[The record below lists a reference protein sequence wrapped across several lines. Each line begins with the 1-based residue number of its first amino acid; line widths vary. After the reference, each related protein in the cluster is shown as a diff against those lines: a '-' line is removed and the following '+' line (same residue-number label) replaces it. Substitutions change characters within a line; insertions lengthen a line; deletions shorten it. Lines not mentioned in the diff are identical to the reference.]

1 MKQRV
6 TKRPA
11 GRWTANTGDSRR
23 REMHGN
29 TGRKPSS
36 RYPGDHRWRDVRP
49 GTARKLPLG
58 GPHQGDGGGRGK
70 GFTLIELMIVIAI
83 IGILGAVALPAYQDY
98 IENAN
103 MSKVAHHF
111 EEGARFAEHQVRKVQ
126 ADVAIG
132 RLANLAAADATGDY
146 TQAGLVALLNAEG
159 GTAPGGGP
167 AYVEGAGDGATGAI
181 GVAVTG
187 TFNAGN
193 WTATFERP
201 AIYEFPAA
209 ITREATWAGA

>member
-6 TKRPA
+6 TKRPPGHWA
-11 GRWTANTGDSRR
+11 ANTGDSRR

-29 TGRKPSS
+29 TGRRPSS
-36 RYPGDHRWRDVRP
+36 RYPGDERRRGVRA
-49 GTARKLPLG
+49 GTARGLPLRK
-58 GPHQGDGGGRGK
+58 PRQGGGRRGK

-111 EEGARFAEHQVRKVQ
+111 EEGTRFAEHQVRKVQ

-132 RLANLAAADATGDY
+132 RFTGLAAADATGDY
-146 TQAGLVALLNAEG
+146 TQAGMVAMLNAEG
-159 GTAPGGGP
+159 GSAPGGGP
-167 AYVEGAGDGATGAI
+167 AYVEGGGDGTTGAI
-181 GVAVTG
+181 GVTVTG

-201 AIYEFPAA
+201 AIYEFSAA
-209 ITREATWAGA
+209 VTRQATWAGS